1 MTTPG
6 GLGTLP
12 GMAETSAPRRA
23 QERGGPQG
31 SESEHKGL
39 AETFHE
45 KVIALD
51 TMGLR
56 LLTPTAIAIA
66 IIVASAVLL
75 ATRDADWPLVSMG
88 NVGGSVLETVPLP
101 VAVLATIT
109 LILAWSFI
117 VGGALHA
124 HPVLRI
130 VAVGTYAFVGFS
142 GGIETG
148 SFVTALIVTLAV
160 LSVVAVAIGLY
171 ATDRGNHRQAPHLHH
186 RARLRL
192 STFGWILFAT
202 TLIYVLFALNGL
214 GNGSLVGYVGAEL
227 LAFQFLLIPVLLLA
241 GTDFAEWAEVV
252 SGRLSSL
259 VERLPRRALVG
270 AIAVTGLGILAR
282 AYVFRAGAGFSVAGT
297 LQNLAPVAA
306 LAVPVCGVAVVALR
320 RPTSTRIPFWALAAG
335 AVGIYLGILVAGIV
349 APSTFAS
356 FSAPD
361 LPPLAA
367 AESAHP
373 QYSLLVP
380 HAWTKTAVHQGAT
393 WSGSSDGRPARL
405 VLLWSPSANDRALSS
420 AFAAPARTEPEGV
433 SDGWRSGSVATT
445 VGGRPADGEFWT
457 KREGAVT
464 WTLAGV
470 RVGGTS
476 RGSRYLFETIRGSF
490 TAGSGAPAESS
501 SSDSPESL
509 LLWEGAAGLV
519 LIGVGLIL
527 LLAGRGETATGGLF
541 LVLVGLFAL
550 AGSLV
555 LPTVSRL
562 IGLSRVLD
570 VVPFN
575 VSVGGAYGALGLI
588 LVTSILPGRRLPL
601 PILRLVLVLTL
612 GFAALEFLFASVF
625 GTALDAGKR
634 FTVLQAV
641 VLVVAM
647 LWDVLMSGESFT
659 NTGGLA
665 VPRHTRVLLYMGYT
679 LLVVSAVL
687 FLSSVQIQG
696 GGSAGQEFESDSW
709 PQTGIAT
716 LGPPLLITFFLV
728 NLAAWRRSRP
738 LPRPDALDQV
748 DRSMLAETEL
758 EGVGGG

>member
-1 MTTPG
+1 
-6 GLGTLP
+6 
-12 GMAETSAPRRA
+12 
-23 QERGGPQG
+23 
-31 SESEHKGL
+31 
-39 AETFHE
+39 
-45 KVIALD
+45 
-51 TMGLR
+51 
-56 LLTPTAIAIA
+56 
-66 IIVASAVLL
+66 
-75 ATRDADWPLVSMG
+75 
-88 NVGGSVLETVPLP
+88 
-101 VAVLATIT
+101 
-109 LILAWSFI
+109 
-117 VGGALHA
+117 
-124 HPVLRI
+124 
-130 VAVGTYAFVGFS
+130 
-142 GGIETG
+142 
-148 SFVTALIVTLAV
+148 
-160 LSVVAVAIGLY
+160 
-171 ATDRGNHRQAPHLHH
+171 
-186 RARLRL
+186 
-192 STFGWILFAT
+192 
-202 TLIYVLFALNGL
+202 
-214 GNGSLVGYVGAEL
+214 
-227 LAFQFLLIPVLLLA
+227 
-241 GTDFAEWAEVV
+241 
-252 SGRLSSL
+252 
-259 VERLPRRALVG
+259 
-270 AIAVTGLGILAR
+270 
-282 AYVFRAGAGFSVAGT
+282 
-297 LQNLAPVAA
+297 
-306 LAVPVCGVAVVALR
+306 
-320 RPTSTRIPFWALAAG
+320 
-335 AVGIYLGILVAGIV
+335 
-349 APSTFAS
+349 
-356 FSAPD
+356 
-361 LPPLAA
+361 
-367 AESAHP
+367 
-373 QYSLLVP
+373 
-380 HAWTKTAVHQGAT
+380 
-393 WSGSSDGRPARL
+393 
-405 VLLWSPSANDRALSS
+405 
-420 AFAAPARTEPEGV
+420 EG
-433 SDGWRSGSVATT
+433 D
-445 VGGRPADGEFWT
+445 
-457 KREGAVT
+457 VT

-575 VSVGGAYGALGLI
+575 LSVGGAYGALGLI
-588 LVTSILPGRRLPL
+588 LVTSILPRRRLPL